1 MRIGFRV
8 KILANLIEKEIR
20 ASSAIEDMMKMTNMH
35 GRIISFLHRNEDK
48 DIYQRDIEQNFMI
61 SGPSVSEV
69 LKLMK
74 KNGLIEKKSVEKD
87 ARLKKIV
94 LTEKGR
100 QLDAEVQQS
109 LDSVENEIIS
119 TNQGPGLVC
128 ELLRDDNGSYSKSLY
143 YWLFQN
149 KIDYEIISQL
159 WHFSYCLIEHDIFFY
174 DFNLKNFI
182 IQKRNNHKFLY
193 YTDLKSFENYKSWT
207 FLKLE
212 KIITPLARY
221 LMIKRLR
228 RLFKTLKISINRAKK

>member
-1 MRIGFRV
+1 MLILTKFIGHGATRICFEHPQDVNKCV
-8 KILANLIEKEIR
+8 KIATSPKNTKLLLKEIETYF
-20 ASSAIEDMMKMTNMH
+20 SIQSY
-35 GRIISFLHRNEDK
+35 L
-48 DIYQRDIEQNFMI
+48 
-61 SGPSVSEV
+61 SEYI
-69 LKLMK
+69 LKYENK
-74 KNGLIEKKSVEKD
+74 LID
-87 ARLKKIV
+87 
-94 LTEKGR
+94 
-100 QLDAEVQQS
+100 
-109 LDSVENEIIS
+109 

-128 ELLRDDNGSYSKSLY
+128 ELLRDHDGSYSKPLD

-149 KIDYEIISQL
+149 KMDAEIISQL

-228 RLFKTLKISINRAKK
+228 RLFKTLKISINRDKKATR

>member
-1 MRIGFRV
+1 MLILNKFIGHGATRICFEHPQDVNKCV
-8 KILANLIEKEIR
+8 KIATSPQNTKLLPKEIKTYF
-20 ASSAIEDMMKMTNMH
+20 SIQSY
-35 GRIISFLHRNEDK
+35 L
-48 DIYQRDIEQNFMI
+48 
-61 SGPSVSEV
+61 SEYL
-69 LKLMK
+69 LKYENK
-74 KNGLIEKKSVEKD
+74 LID
-87 ARLKKIV
+87 
-94 LTEKGR
+94 
-100 QLDAEVQQS
+100 
-109 LDSVENEIIS
+109 

-128 ELLRDDNGSYSKSLY
+128 ELLRDEDGSYSKPLD

-149 KIDYEIISQL
+149 KMDAEIISQL

-212 KIITPLARY
+212 KIITSLARY

-228 RLFKTLKISINRAKK
+228 RLFKTLKISINMDKKTTR

>member
-20 ASSAIEDMMKMTNMH
+20 ASSAIEDMIKMTNMH

-119 TNQGPGLVC
+119 MLTP
-128 ELLRDDNGSYSKSLY
+128 E
-143 YWLFQN
+143 
-149 KIDYEIISQL
+149 E
-159 WHFSYCLIEHDIFFY
+159 FSAFASAVEKLIT
-174 DFNLKNFI
+174 
-182 IQKRNNHKFLY
+182 KF
-193 YTDLKSFENYKSWT
+193 K
-207 FLKLE
+207 E
-212 KIITPLARY
+212 KQDKEAV
-221 LMIKRLR
+221 
-228 RLFKTLKISINRAKK
+228 